1 MPNVLIR
8 NGMIVDG
15 TGREGFK
22 GSVFV
27 VGDKIKAV
35 ILSNATEPEEIK
47 GADIGNI
54 IDAEGLVVAP
64 GFIDCHSHFDWV
76 LPLRQHQEFLFP
88 LIEQGITTVVTGNC
102 GFSPAP
108 VNEDSKKLVR
118 DFSDILVA
126 EPLSFN
132 WEGLDEF
139 LEYLD
144 SANGL
149 LFNIAQLVGHGTVHL
164 SVVKDLKRR
173 PDSAESSAMASLLAA
188 AFDGGAFG
196 LSFGLM
202 YPPGLFSSKD
212 NLLTMARAASDS
224 GRVLTVHMRALSK
237 YSGSYPIIPFLG
249 KPHNLKALDEVLSI
263 GHATGVRLL
272 ISHFIFAGRKSWPTA
287 RKAVT
292 MVEEAREKGLEVM
305 WDIFPH
311 FCGNSYL
318 AVFLPAWFVAN
329 LEDNLENRSAIR
341 KLKFELGIA
350 KSLVGFDL
358 SDIQIMDA
366 GYPDGEKY
374 NRLNLVEIAR
384 LEGLDPVDAML
395 MIIKESQGKA
405 LQLTYGYSGE
415 DENEQLLEKLMANKL
430 CLFETDTILRP
441 SGFPNP
447 ASYGAFPR
455 ILGRFVRDKKTLGLS
470 DAISR
475 MSGKTAGWMGIKE
488 RGKIKPGYFAD
499 IVLLNPDTIDDTT
512 TVKETARRPTGI
524 EKVFINGELVVE
536 NGRYLKSKKFGRVLR
551 AC

>member
-15 TGREGFK
+15 TGSEGYK
-22 GSVFV
+22 GSVLV

-35 ILSNATEPEEIK
+35 IPSNSTEADEIED
-47 GADIGNI
+47 ADIGNI
-54 IDAEGLVVAP
+54 IDAKGLVVAP

-76 LPLRQHQEFLFP
+76 LPLRQHQEFLYP

-108 VNEDSKKLVR
+108 INEESKKLVR

-126 EPLSFN
+126 EPLSYN
-132 WEGLDEF
+132 WEGVGEF
-139 LEYLD
+139 LDYLD
-144 SANGL
+144 ATNGL

-164 SVVKDLKRR
+164 SAVKDLKRR
-173 PDSAESSAMASLLAA
+173 PDSAESSEMVSLLAE
-188 AFDGGAFG
+188 AFDSGAFG

-212 NLLTMARAASDS
+212 NLLMMARTASDS
-224 GRVLTVHMRALSK
+224 GRILTVHMRALSK
-237 YSGSYPIIPFLG
+237 YSGSYPIIPFFG
-249 KPHNLKALDEVLSI
+249 KPHNLKALDEILSI

-292 MVEEAREKGLEVM
+292 MVEEAKGKGLEVM
-305 WDIFPH
+305 WDIYPH

-318 AVFLPAWFVAN
+318 TVFLPAWFVAD
-329 LEDNLENRSAIR
+329 LDHNLENRGAIR
-341 KLKFELGIA
+341 KLKFELSVA
-350 KSLVGFDL
+350 KFLVGFDL
-358 SDIQIMDA
+358 SNIQIMDA
-366 GYPDGEKY
+366 GYPDGDKY
-374 NRLNLVEIAR
+374 NRLNLVEIAEI
-384 LEGLDPVDAML
+384 EGLDPVEAML
-395 MIIKESQGKA
+395 MIIRESQGKA
-405 LQLTYGYSGE
+405 LQLTYGYSG
-415 DENEQLLEKLMANKL
+415 DDKNEQLLEKLMANKL
-430 CLFETDTILRP
+430 CLFETDTILKP

-455 ILGRFVRDKKTLGLS
+455 ILGKFVRDNKILS
-470 DAISR
+470 LNDAVSR
-475 MSGKTAGWMGIKE
+475 MSGKTADWMGIRE

-499 IVLLNPDTIDDTT
+499 LVLFNPDTVADNT

-524 EKVFINGELVVE
+524 DKVFINGELVVE
-536 NGRYLKSKKFGRVLR
+536 NGRYLKSKKNGSVLR
-551 AC
+551 AR